1 MQIDFSCK
9 IHADCDT
16 GLHSIDAT
24 KTGLTFFQGSKMT
37 GEKNAL
43 GNTKA
48 AKRPLTIE
56 EEIAKASERL
66 RALQE
71 KKRASDKREKERNH
85 KSVLELL
92 AKEKLDQVSSEKWEE
107 VLPQLKSLLLTTAVE
122 PVKQAQAAKAAST
135 GESGS

>member
-1 MQIDFSCK
+1 
-9 IHADCDT
+9 
-16 GLHSIDAT
+16 
-24 KTGLTFFQGSKMT
+24 MT

-107 VLPQLKSLLLTTAVE
+107 VLPQLKSLLLTTASE

-135 GESGS
+135 VESGS